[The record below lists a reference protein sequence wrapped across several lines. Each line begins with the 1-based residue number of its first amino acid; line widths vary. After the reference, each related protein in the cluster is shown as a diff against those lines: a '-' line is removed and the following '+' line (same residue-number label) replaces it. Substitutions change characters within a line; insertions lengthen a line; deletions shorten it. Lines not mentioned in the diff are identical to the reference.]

1 LLFGYERRREDGKDD
16 EKGGGET
23 ENNKSSQKHLSN
35 AHSPVL
41 LPSVVPLFYSWLPAT
56 TRSASAIPCRT
67 AAVAF
72 CASVF
77 LVCCV
82 RQVWGLEGAV
92 RSDGAHRALVA
103 PGVLLVRVRVYSCDD
118 GVDTAGGAGRSGWE
132 LFREFVGDGV
142 AHCGRFGAVAVA
154 FEDFFGGDLGV
165 VGPESGVVEDE
176 CEVLGYLG

>member
-1 LLFGYERRREDGKDD
+1 VRQRIISPPK
-16 EKGGGET
+16 
-23 ENNKSSQKHLSN
+23 KHLSN

-56 TRSASAIPCRT
+56 TRSARPARSASAIPCRT

-77 LVCCV
+77 LVCGV

-92 RSDGAHRALVA
+92 RGDGAHRALVA

-118 GVDTAGGAGRSGWE
+118 GVDAAGGAGRSGWE
-132 LFREFVGDGV
+132 LFGEFVGDGV

-165 VGPESGVVEDE
+165 VGP
-176 CEVLGYLG
+176 